1 MQPPPASRAWC
12 EGAGRRAAGRACRRG
27 ARAPQSECGG
37 GAEAG
42 RARAARQGGEKQGK
56 VSKLSKSE
64 VLMLNIGSMCTGA
77 RVLAV
82 RPGARRCVA

>member
-1 MQPPPASRAWC
+1 MLFW
-12 EGAGRRAAGRACRRG
+12 
-27 ARAPQSECGG
+27 
-37 GAEAG
+37 
-42 RARAARQGGEKQGK
+42 QGGEKQGK

-82 RPGARRCVA
+82 HSRTPCIASSAALAMRCCLECACRLPHALSKPNLPLTNPS